1 MDISNISAMY
11 QNYGQT
17 AAGSATGNQISQL
30 QGKDMSQATDEELMD
45 ACKEFESYLWEQVLK
60 SMKSASEVFN
70 TKEDDKTVS
79 YFKDTAMTEVA
90 KQITE
95 QNLGGNSLAMQMY
108 EQMQRNQGISGD
120 EIRARMAAAAGSSN
134 NSLNGSD
141 GSDDSES

>member
-1 MDISNISAMY
+1 MEMGDISNLMDYTSSLASAS
-11 QNYGQT
+11 NVDKT
-17 AAGSATGNQISQL
+17 AKSASSV
-30 QGKDMSQATDEELMD
+30 KTDEEMLD

-120 EIRARMAAAAGSSN
+120 EIRARMAAAAASSD
-134 NSLNGSD
+134 NSEN

>member
-1 MDISNISAMY
+1 MEMGDITNPMDYTSSLASASNVDK
-11 QNYGQT
+11 T
-17 AAGSATGNQISQL
+17 AKASSST
-30 QGKDMSQATDEELMD
+30 KTDEDMLD

>member
-1 MDISNISAMY
+1 MEMGDITNLMDYTSSLASASNVDKTAKASSSA
-11 QNYGQT
+11 
-17 AAGSATGNQISQL
+17 
-30 QGKDMSQATDEELMD
+30 KTDEEMLD

>member
-1 MDISNISAMY
+1 MEMGDITNLMDYTSSLASASNADKTAKASSSA
-11 QNYGQT
+11 
-17 AAGSATGNQISQL
+17 
-30 QGKDMSQATDEELMD
+30 KTDEEMLD

-134 NSLNGSD
+134 NSLNRSD

>member
-1 MDISNISAMY
+1 MEMGDITNLMDYTSSLASASNVDKTAKASSSA
-11 QNYGQT
+11 
-17 AAGSATGNQISQL
+17 
-30 QGKDMSQATDEELMD
+30 KTDEEMLD
-45 ACKEFESYLWEQVLK
+45 VCKEFESYLWEQVLK